1 LFGSSAEWKLS
12 WLYRYR
18 VNGKPEKV
26 AIGRYPDLSLKAARD
41 ERDAMAGLVS
51 RGQSPAREKQ
61 LAKLA
66 LASNS
71 TMREFAERYY
81 REVVTQSQGPSKSAP
96 LS

>member
-1 LFGSSAEWKLS
+1 LFGSSAEWELS

-71 TMREFAERYY
+71 TMREFAERDY
-81 REVVTQSQGPSKSAP
+81 REVVTQSQGPSKSPP